1 LADTLIK
8 FKREHF
14 VLKKLSYIA
23 LLLTLLMA
31 HSVVAHEGVKHDDA
45 SAEIK
50 RSAVNI
56 TLPKVQMIRQ
66 DAKKVQLQNEL
77 GDGRIVVLSF
87 IYTTCNAI
95 CPMTS
100 HTIAKLQTKLGKDLA
115 RVHLVSISIDPEQ
128 DTPKRLADYAQ
139 HYNAGKAWDHYTG
152 VEDAIIAVQKSMDAY
167 RGDKMNHVPTTFI
180 WRGKGEQWLRIDGFA
195 TADDLAHE
203 VHEMLE

>member
-1 LADTLIK
+1 
-8 FKREHF
+8 
-14 VLKKLSYIA
+14 LKNLVY
-23 LLLTLLMA
+23 LLLTILLSAQIAFA
-31 HSVVAHEGVKHDDA
+31 HKTNDDKME
-45 SAEIK
+45 SLKRTDIK
-50 RSAVNI
+50 VS
-56 TLPKVQMIRQ
+56 LPKVQMIRQ

-77 GDGRIVVLSF
+77 ADGRIVVLSF

-100 HTIAKLQTKLGKDLA
+100 HIMAKLQTKLGKDLP

-139 HYNAGKAWDHYTG
+139 KYNAGKSWDHYTG
-152 VEDAIIAVQKSMDAY
+152 VEDASIAVQKSMDAY
-167 RGDKMNHVPTTFI
+167 RGDKMNHAPTTFI

-203 VHEMLE
+203 VHEMLEK

>member
-1 LADTLIK
+1 MKK
-8 FKREHF
+8 FAYLMVF
-14 VLKKLSYIA
+14 AMLLSARAIY
-23 LLLTLLMA
+23 
-31 HSVVAHEGVKHDDA
+31 AHEGESHDKM
-45 SAEIK
+45 SAELK
-50 RSAVNI
+50 RSEINV

-100 HTIAKLQTKLGKDLA
+100 HTIAKLQIKLGKDLA

-139 HYNAGKAWDHYTG
+139 KYNAGKTWDHYTG
-152 VEDAIIAVQKSMDAY
+152 VEDASISVQKSLDAY

-180 WRGKGEQWLRIDGFA
+180 WRGKGEKWLRIDGFA
-195 TADDLAHE
+195 SADDLAQE
-203 VHEMLE
+203 VHEMLEK

>member
-1 LADTLIK
+1 MTSAVKLNDGECIK
-8 FKREHF
+8 
-14 VLKKLSYIA
+14 VKKLTCFA
-23 LLLTLLMA
+23 LLAMRLSLPIA
-31 HSVVAHEGVKHDDA
+31 FAHEGITHDDMT
-45 SAEIK
+45 EELK
-50 RSAVNI
+50 RSQVNI

-66 DAKKVQLQNEL
+66 DAKKVQLPSEL
-77 GDGRIVVLSF
+77 ADGRVVVLSF

-100 HTIAKLQTKLGKDLA
+100 HTISKLQAKLGKDLA

-139 HYNAGKAWDHYTG
+139 KYNAGKAWDHYTG
-152 VEDAIIAVQKSMDAY
+152 IEDASIAVQKSMDAY

-180 WRGKGEQWLRIDGFA
+180 WRGKGEQWVRIDGFA
-195 TADDLAHE
+195 TADDLVHE

>member
-1 LADTLIK
+1 
-8 FKREHF
+8 
-14 VLKKLSYIA
+14 LKKLVYLGVLAI
-23 LLLTLLMA
+23 LLSTRILY
-31 HSVVAHEGVKHDDA
+31 AHEDESHDKM
-45 SAEIK
+45 SAELK
-50 RSAVNI
+50 RTEMAV

-77 GDGRIVVLSF
+77 GDGRVVVLSF

-152 VEDAIIAVQKSMDAY
+152 VEDASISVQKSLDAY

-180 WRGKGEQWLRIDGFA
+180 WRGKGEKWVRIDGFA
-195 TADDLAHE
+195 SADDLAHE
-203 VHEMLE
+203 VRGMLE

>member
-1 LADTLIK
+1 M
-8 FKREHF
+8 
-14 VLKKLSYIA
+14 KKLVYLV
-23 LLLTLLMA
+23 LLATLLSA
-31 HSVVAHEGVKHDDA
+31 RILCAHEGESHDKI
-45 SAEIK
+45 SAELK
-50 RSAVNI
+50 RSEINV

-77 GDGRIVVLSF
+77 GDGRVVVLSF

-100 HTIAKLQTKLGKDLA
+100 HIIAKLQTKLGADLA

-152 VEDAIIAVQKSMDAY
+152 VEDASISVQKSLDAY

-180 WRGKGEQWLRIDGFA
+180 WRGKGEKWLRIDGFA

>member
-1 LADTLIK
+1 LKKFVYLALLAMLSCA
-8 FKREHF
+8 HF
-14 VLKKLSYIA
+14 VF
-23 LLLTLLMA
+23 
-31 HSVVAHEGVKHDDA
+31 AHEGESHEKMEDLKRT
-45 SAEIK
+45 EIK
-50 RSAVNI
+50 V

-77 GDGRIVVLSF
+77 GDGRVVVLSF

-100 HTIAKLQTKLGKDLA
+100 HTIAKLQTKLGADLA

-139 HYNAGKAWDHYTG
+139 RYNAGKAWDHYTG
-152 VEDAIIAVQKSMDAY
+152 VEDASISVQKSLDAY

-180 WRGKGEQWLRIDGFA
+180 WRGKGEKWVRIDGFA
-195 TADDLAHE
+195 SADDLAHE
-203 VHEMLE
+203 VHELLE